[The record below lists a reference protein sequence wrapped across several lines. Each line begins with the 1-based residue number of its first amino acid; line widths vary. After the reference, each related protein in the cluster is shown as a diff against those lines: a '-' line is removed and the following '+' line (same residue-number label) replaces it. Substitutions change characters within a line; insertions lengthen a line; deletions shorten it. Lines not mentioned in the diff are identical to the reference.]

1 MVKLFKISTAAILT
15 PFLFA
20 LYSPAHSRAQNIS
33 PNGFTVIASPASAVS
48 GGSVTVAWTA
58 PSTHSSQDWIGLFLV
73 GQPSAGNTIVTYK
86 YVPGG
91 PNGLMTFNLPN
102 VMTPH
107 TYEFRYLL
115 NNGFTKSATSNAI
128 TVSQAGTVTP
138 SSSTATPPPPPPPA
152 PAISPTAEASS
163 PTQSAPAPSSAVYAV
178 LATPVTVAP
187 GGTAV
192 VSWKAPG
199 THSAKDWIGLFLVS
213 KPSAG
218 NTFVTWRYVPSGTS
232 GVLTFTVPSSTAP
245 QLYEFRYLLDNAY
258 SMAAKSNPMTVS
270 SGTSS
275 PSTSPTAAATVTAA
289 PTNAAPSSTAS
300 VPPTPSTNTGPCP
313 NGLPLA
319 FDGAEGF
326 GRCSQGGRSGVVI
339 DVTNLNDS
347 GPGSLRECAQVM
359 SGPRT
364 CRIMVAG
371 TVSLGTYD
379 ILVRNDSL
387 TIDGSAYPLAIKD
400 GGITV
405 RANHTIIRHLRIRPG
420 AAPYTQRGVN
430 ANGIT
435 YMSREDGTGTHDH
448 IADHISVSWTTDD
461 SIAVINGTKDVTIQD
476 SIISE
481 GLISGPGCSNCSS
494 KGILV
499 GTGNK
504 ETLSVLR
511 VLNAHNFLRFPN
523 ATGGEIDFVN
533 NVDYNSSGSSAQI
546 APYYWPVHINFVG
559 NYWKDGLSS
568 AEYNGGFNLGYHVIR
583 TIGQMPYSPQSGIYV
598 KDNVGRSRRTGTAP
612 ETDIIWSDNGGVPVQ
627 SVRYSHPQMTTT
639 SALQAYEDVL
649 SRSGAQP
656 RDMVDTRIVADV
668 RNGTGRWISDP
679 NTVGGWPLLSSSTP

>member
-1 MVKLFKISTAAILT
+1 MMRFKISTAAMLIPL
-15 PFLFA
+15 LFV
-20 LYSPAHSRAQNIS
+20 LSSPAHSWAQTTS
-33 PNGFTVIASPASAVS
+33 TTGFTVMASNATPVP
-48 GGSVTVAWTA
+48 GGAVTVAWTA
-58 PSTHSSQDWIGLFLV
+58 PSTHSSGDWIGLFLV

-86 YVPGG
+86 YVPTGSS
-91 PNGLMTFNLPN
+91 GLLAFSVPN

-107 TYEFRYLL
+107 TYEFRYFL
-115 NNGFTKSATSNAI
+115 NNSFTKTATSTPI
-128 TVSQAGTVTP
+128 TVSRGGTAAPPPASATPQP
-138 SSSTATPPPPPPPA
+138 SSPPPA
-152 PAISPTAEASS
+152 PVISPAVGASTPILPAPTPS
-163 PTQSAPAPSSAVYAV
+163 PTGYSITASHA
-178 LATPVTVAP
+178 TVAP
-187 GGTAV
+187 GSTTI

-199 THSAKDWIGLFLVS
+199 THSGKDWIGLFLVG

-218 NTFVTWRYVPSGTS
+218 NTFVTWRYVPSGTN
-232 GVLTFTVPSSTAP
+232 GVLTFAVPSSTAP

-258 SMAAKSNPMTVS
+258 SMAAKSNPVTVS
-270 SGTSS
+270 SGTNS
-275 PSTSPTAAATVTAA
+275 PSTSPTAAATLAA
-289 PTNAAPSSTAS
+289 TPTSAAPSTPAS
-300 VPPTPSTNTGPCP
+300 VTPTPLTGVGPCP

-319 FDGAEGF
+319 FEGAEGF
-326 GRCSQGGRSGVVI
+326 GRCSQGGRGGVVI

-371 TVSLGTYD
+371 TVSLATYD
-379 ILVRNDSL
+379 ILVRNDFL
-387 TIDGSAYPLAIKD
+387 TIDGSAVPLAIKD

-420 AAPYTQRGVN
+420 AASYIQRGVN

-435 YMSREDGTGTHDH
+435 YMSREDGSGTHDH

-461 SIAVINGTKDVTIQD
+461 SIGVINGTRDVTIQD

-533 NVDYNSSGSSAQI
+533 NVDYNSSGSSAQV

-583 TIGQMPYSPQSGIYV
+583 TIGQMQYSPQSGIYV
-598 KDNVGRSRRTGTAP
+598 QDNVGRSRRTGTAP

-627 SVRYSHPQMTTT
+627 SVRYPHPQMSTT

-649 SRSGAQP
+649 NRSGAQP
-656 RDMVDTRIVADV
+656 RDMVDARIVADV

-679 NTVGGWPLLSSSTP
+679 NTVGGWPLLSAGTP